1 MNGMSDPSPPPAAA
15 GTPPGMP
22 AAAPA
27 APGPQAAPR
36 LALFRLGG
44 RLCGITAAFCK
55 QFVQLEAVTRVPLAP
70 AHLLGVTQLRGR
82 ILPVLDPSL
91 LPGLPGLPAP
101 PEPAAPPA
109 TPKAVPAASGMQALV
124 VTASGLDSALA
135 ALRVSEIVGFE
146 RPTTASGP
154 AGGAVPP
161 AAPAVA
167 AATVPPAVPPAT
179 PAVAA
184 DAVLPAV
191 PAVAADAVP
200 PDVPPTIPPHTTPTA
215 ARPLWRG
222 EEVAVL
228 DVAVLFA
235 SLRPGMPDAASGSRG
250 AQP

>member
-1 MNGMSDPSPPPAAA
+1 MSGLSDPSPLPAAA
-15 GTPPGMP
+15 AAAGPPPGTP

-82 ILPVLDPSL
+82 ILPVLDPGL

-101 PEPAAPPA
+101 PELATTQAA
-109 TPKAVPAASGMQALV
+109 PAASGMPALV
-124 VTASGLDSALA
+124 VTATGLDSALA

-146 RPTTASGP
+146 RPTTASG
-154 AGGAVPP
+154 AAASAVPP
-161 AAPAVA
+161 
-167 AATVPPAVPPAT
+167 TT
-179 PAVAA
+179 PAVAEA
-184 DAVLPAV
+184 DPPNAPASG
-191 PAVAADAVP
+191 
-200 PDVPPTIPPHTTPTA
+200 
-215 ARPLWRG
+215 PLWRG
-222 EEVAVL
+222 EEVSVL

-235 SLRPGMPDAASGSRG
+235 SLRPGPPAAASGSRG
-250 AQP
+250 APAASGGEERP